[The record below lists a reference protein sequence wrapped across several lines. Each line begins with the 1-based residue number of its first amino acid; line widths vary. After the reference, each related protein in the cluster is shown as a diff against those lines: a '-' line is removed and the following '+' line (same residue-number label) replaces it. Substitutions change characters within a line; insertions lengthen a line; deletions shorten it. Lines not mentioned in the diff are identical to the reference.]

1 MANNDDVMNCEK
13 CGSTNNVKE
22 LRECDLCKKH
32 FCDKCE
38 SLFDFICNECECKFG
53 VWEPQLSLEP
63 SPNIADD
70 GTPYWYYS
78 CGVCGKRLDS
88 SMSLHS
94 CAPAEEDLAST
105 LYPITEEDFLIFNK

>member
-38 SLFDFICNECECKFG
+38 SLFDFIC
-53 VWEPQLSLEP
+53 SL
-63 SPNIADD
+63 
-70 GTPYWYYS
+70 T
-78 CGVCGKRLDS
+78 
-88 SMSLHS
+88 
-94 CAPAEEDLAST
+94 
-105 LYPITEEDFLIFNK
+105 